1 MNQICNFI
9 IYDMHAKSCEFYTL
23 NAAPF
28 SANTSKNTDSD
39 GQKIYETYHLCQGL
53 SLPASVEPL
62 DVQQKNRKSSVGWKH
77 PLRKTLVN
85 HVPHKPLPFT
95 LGILLGTS
103 THGDGERKATLLDSK
118 DEGHEDVVGG
128 SKGILLRLGPMGL
141 SVDF

>member
-1 MNQICNFI
+1 MRILYIDRSPIPGKHQQKTQI
-9 IYDMHAKSCEFYTL
+9 L
-23 NAAPF
+23 
-28 SANTSKNTDSD
+28 TDKKYYINISS
-39 GQKIYETYHLCQGL
+39 L
-53 SLPASVEPL
+53 SRPLPASVEPL
-62 DVQQKNRKSSVGWKH
+62 DVLQKNRKSSVGWKH

-128 SKGILLRLGPMGL
+128 SKGILLRR
-141 SVDF
+141 